1 MRCLRKAL
9 VCVLESTKVQRSTAA
24 GFCHQQPRCCKK
36 QPDDL
41 VWLQMPVSGDSAI
54 KKVGRPLRGQ
64 WKK

>member
-9 VCVLESTKVQRSTAA
+9 VCVLESTKVQGSTAA

-41 VWLQMPVSGDSAI
+41 GWLQMLVSDDSTI
-54 KKVGRPLRGQ
+54 K
-64 WKK
+64 